1 VIPNITRGGNMADL
15 LGYLYG
21 PGKAN
26 EHERPHMVAA
36 SQHEVTLH
44 KPLGE
49 TLTQSD
55 VRPRTAYLEE
65 RRTLHEKVV
74 KRWLNTNGEVVAAPR
89 NGRAAP
95 AGVSKR
101 SAHVWHCSLSLAPG
115 EGLTDEQWGTVAT
128 RFAELMGFNGA
139 DEFKATL
146 AAHPKLEEP
155 LRNLQA
161 WDARKERMNFA
172 AVRWEADHH
181 GLNAEGLDHIHMAAE
196 VVSDNGNVWED
207 VYDEQ
212 RAQAAA
218 GIIEREF
225 GLQLVDGHQHARGQQ
240 GYKKGELEHDKRM
253 GREVGE
259 WAQART
265 GTQYIDKTTARPERG
280 AKRLLERTVRAC
292 AVAAENELDFVKR
305 LRHDNVEVQAVSYDR
320 GRGPGRVTGYK
331 VKLAG
336 NEAERWYGG
345 GHIAKDLTLPALRA
359 AGNWP
364 RLKGDQVAAWTDA
377 STRTLEPP
385 HYATAIEAEAALAE
399 LRRRLTEVDVTDR
412 VTWAHVARDASGMT
426 NAISLRTEP
435 KPGPLADAAYAIAA
449 TATINRTTG
458 DRRRWLG
465 RAASRSAASAL
476 MGQQPAR
483 SSRDLLQQVSYMVNQ
498 ITQMHLLAAQEQ
510 RAHELEERAYDAL
523 ETWLRDFEPTLAPA
537 EHNRID
543 NGLDSVD
550 ELDR

>member
-1 VIPNITRGGNMADL
+1 MIPNITRGGNMGDL
-15 LGYLYG
+15 LSYLYG

-26 EHERPHMVAA
+26 EHERPHLVAA
-36 SQHEVTLH
+36 SQYEATLR

-55 VRPRTAYLEE
+55 VRPRAAYLEE
-65 RRTLHEKVV
+65 RRLLHERVV

-89 NGRAAP
+89 SGRPAP
-95 AGVSKR
+95 LGVSKR

-115 EGLTDEQWGTVAT
+115 ERLTDEQWGRVAT
-128 RFAELMGFNGA
+128 RFAVLMGFNGA
-139 DEFKATL
+139 DEFKAKL

-155 LRNLQA
+155 LTNLQA
-161 WDARKERMNFA
+161 WDARKDRMNFA
-172 AVRWEADHH
+172 PVRWEADHH

-196 VVSDNGNVWED
+196 VVSDNGNLWED
-207 VYDEQ
+207 VYDEK
-212 RAQAAA
+212 RAHVAA

-225 GLQLVDGHQHARGQQ
+225 GLQLVDGHQHDRGQQ

-253 GREVGE
+253 GREVGK
-259 WAQART
+259 WAQTRT

-292 AVAAENELDFVKR
+292 AVAAENELDFAKR
-305 LRHDNVEVQAVSYDR
+305 LRREHVEVQPVSYDR
-320 GRGPGRVTGYK
+320 GRGHGRVTGYK

-336 NEAERWYGG
+336 NDDERWYGG
-345 GHIAKDLTLPALRA
+345 GHIAKDLTLPGLRA

-364 RLKGDQVAAWTDA
+364 TLKGDQVAAWTDVT
-377 STRTLEPP
+377 TRTLEPLN
-385 HYATAIEAEAALAE
+385 HATVIEAETALAE
-399 LRRRLTEVDVTDR
+399 LRQRLTEVDISDR
-412 VTWAHVARDASGMT
+412 VTWAHVARDASGMI

-435 KPGPLADAAYAIAA
+435 QPGPLADAAYAIAA
-449 TATINRTTG
+449 TATINRTAG

-465 RAASRSAASAL
+465 RAASRSAAGAL
-476 MGQQPAR
+476 MSQQPAR

-510 RAHELEERAYDAL
+510 RAHEVEERAYEAL
-523 ETWLRDFEPTLAPA
+523 ETWLHDLEPTVAPA
-537 EHNRID
+537 ERNWID
-543 NGLDSVD
+543 HGLDPGK

>member
-49 TLTQSD
+49 TLTQGD
-55 VRPRTAYLEE
+55 VRPRTEYLEE
-65 RRTLHEKVV
+65 RRVLHEKVV
-74 KRWLNTNGEVVAAPR
+74 KRWLNTNGEVVAGPR
-89 NGRAAP
+89 HGRPAP

-115 EGLTDEQWGTVAT
+115 EQLTDEQWGTVAT

-146 AAHPKLEEP
+146 AARPKLEEP
-155 LRNLQA
+155 LTNLQA
-161 WDARKERMNFA
+161 WDARKDRMNFA

-212 RAQAAA
+212 RAQVAA

-225 GLQLVDGHQHARGQQ
+225 GLQLVDGHQHDRGQQ
-240 GYKKGELEHDKRM
+240 GYKKGELEHDKRI
-253 GREVGE
+253 GRDVGE

-265 GTQYIDKTTARPERG
+265 GTQYIDKTTARPEHG
-280 AKRLLERTVRAC
+280 AKRILERTVRAC
-292 AVAAENELDFVKR
+292 AVAAENEIDFVKR
-305 LRHDNVEVQAVSYDR
+305 LRLENVEVQAVSYDR
-320 GRGPGRVTGYK
+320 GRGRGRVTGYK

-336 NEAERWYGG
+336 NDERWYGG
-345 GHIAKDLTLPALRA
+345 GRIAKDLTLPALRA
-359 AGNWP
+359 AGNW
-364 RLKGDQVAAWTDA
+364 RNVEGDQVAAWADA
-377 STRTLEPP
+377 TTRTLEPP
-385 HYATAIEAEAALAE
+385 DYATVIEAETALAE
-399 LRRRLTEVDVTDR
+399 LRQRLTEVDVTDR
-412 VTWAHVARDASGMT
+412 VTWAHVARDASGMI

-435 KPGPLADAAYAIAA
+435 QPGPLADAAYTLAA

-483 SSRDLLQQVSYMVNQ
+483 SSRDLLQQVSYMVHQ
-498 ITQMHLLAAQEQ
+498 IAQMHLLAAQEQ
-510 RAHELEERAYDAL
+510 RARDIEIRAYEAL
-523 ETWLRDFEPTLAPA
+523 EAWLRDLEPALAPA
-537 EHNRID
+537 EHKWMD
-543 NGLDSVD
+543 HGLEPGDD
-550 ELDR
+550 FGR

>member
-55 VRPRTAYLEE
+55 VRPRTEYLEE
-65 RRTLHEKVV
+65 RRLVHEKVV

-89 NGRAAP
+89 NGRPAP

-115 EGLTDEQWGTVAT
+115 ERLNDERWGKVAT
-128 RFAELMGFNGA
+128 RFADLMGFNGA

-146 AAHPKLEEP
+146 AANPKLEEP
-155 LRNLQA
+155 LTNLRGWA
-161 WDARKERMNFA
+161 ARKDRMNFA

-196 VVSDNGNVWED
+196 VVSDNGNAWED

-212 RAQAAA
+212 RAQVAA

-225 GLQLVDGHQHARGQQ
+225 GLQLVDGHQHDRGQK
-240 GYKKGELEHDKRM
+240 GYKKGELEHDKRR
-253 GREVGE
+253 GRDVGE
-259 WAQART
+259 WTQART

-305 LRHDNVEVQAVSYDR
+305 LRHENVEVQAVSYDR
-320 GRGPGRVTGYK
+320 SRGRGRVTGYK

-336 NEAERWYGG
+336 DDGERWYGG

-364 RLKGDQVAAWTDA
+364 SLDGDQGAAWTDA

-385 HYATAIEAEAALAE
+385 DQATVIDAEIALAE
-399 LRRRLTEVDVTDR
+399 LRQRLTEVDVSDR
-412 VTWAHVARDASGMT
+412 VTWAHVARDASGMI
-426 NAISLRTEP
+426 NAISLRTESQ
-435 KPGPLADAAYAIAA
+435 PGPLADAAYAIAA
-449 TATINRTTG
+449 TATINRATG

-465 RAASRSAASAL
+465 RAASRSAATAL
-476 MGQQPAR
+476 MSQRPAR

-498 ITQMHLLAAQEQ
+498 ITQMHLIAAQEQ
-510 RAHELEERAYDAL
+510 RARQIEERAYDAL
-523 ETWLRDFEPTLAPA
+523 ETWLRDLKPNLAPA
-537 EHNRID
+537 EHNWID
-543 NGLDSVD
+543 NDLDPGD
-550 ELDR
+550 DLDR